1 MSNAAEFHYQA
12 ILARHS
18 EALKETCITWCHAK
32 SADEL
37 AVAVGA
43 DPQSAAPRT
52 LSDADSES
60 YERIMRIGHGNTLVI
75 GEMAPW
81 FVVMEPGDTRGA
93 KSLDR
98 LSGDGEA
105 LSLVIGDTLLHYS
118 LLYARDGQLLC
129 RLRWLDMPAGDF
141 GVIEHHLADLSLLGD
156 VSSEGWKVNAFILAE
171 RITGIRLTE
180 EWFAREHTRY
190 FGQP

>member
-1 MSNAAEFHYQA
+1 MPSATASHYQA

-18 EALKETCITWCHAK
+18 EALKETCITWCHAR
-32 SADEL
+32 STDEL

-52 LSDADSES
+52 LSNADDES
-60 YERIMRIGHGNTLVI
+60 YEHIMRTGHGNTLVV

-81 FVVMEPGDTRGA
+81 FIVMEPGDTRGA

-98 LSGDGEA
+98 LSGDSEA
-105 LSLVIGDTLLHYS
+105 LSLVIGDTLRHYS

-129 RLRWLDMPAGDF
+129 RLRWLDTPAGDASA
-141 GVIEHHLADLSLLGD
+141 IEHHLADLSLLGD
-156 VSSEGWKVNAFILAE
+156 VSSEEWKVNAFILAE
-171 RITGIRLTE
+171 RITEVRLTE